1 MTGNTSGVT
10 TPPHHF
16 DPEDFLR
23 LAERLVRL
31 NNEAE
36 VRTAIGRAYYAV
48 FLKARTNLS
57 ANRFVQTGSA
67 RDHGLVAG
75 ALADEDDVLELG
87 RLRQARNRADYR
99 PDLSTR
105 PRNARALI
113 NRARQLFARV

>member
-1 MTGNTSGVT
+1 VT

-23 LAERLVRL
+23 LAERLVRS